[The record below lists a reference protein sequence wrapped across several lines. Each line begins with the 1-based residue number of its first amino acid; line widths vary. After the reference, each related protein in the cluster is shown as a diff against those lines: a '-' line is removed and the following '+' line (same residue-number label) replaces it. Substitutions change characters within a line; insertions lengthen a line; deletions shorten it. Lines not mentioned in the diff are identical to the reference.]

1 MFFYCFYKFR
11 KNEDEEEEKHIFL
24 CLNLI
29 ASFALVSSEM
39 KKKRNTFL
47 LQLLPHFQCDRGV
60 RVCVSVRVSVRVREC
75 MF

>member
-1 MFFYCFYKFR
+1 MRFSCFFIAFINSE
-11 KNEDEEEEKHIFL
+11 KNEDEEEKHIFL

-60 RVCVSVRVSVRVREC
+60 RVCVSVRVREC